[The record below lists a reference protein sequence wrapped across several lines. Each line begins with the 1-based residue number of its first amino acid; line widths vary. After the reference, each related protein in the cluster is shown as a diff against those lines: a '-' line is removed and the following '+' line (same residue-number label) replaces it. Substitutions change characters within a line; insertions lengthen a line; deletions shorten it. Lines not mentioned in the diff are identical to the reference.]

1 MSSRN
6 WLFKPAEIR
15 RAIRSIQSTGLQGSQ
30 VEVGR
35 QGQIVINV
43 VQQPAPMAKVVADVD
58 APRCRRWPSPSD

>member
-15 RAIRSIQSTGLQGSQ
+15 RAIKSIQSTGLEISQ

-35 QGQIVINV
+35 SGQIVINV
-43 VQQPAPMAKVVADVD
+43 LRQPVPMVQVVADAD
-58 APRCRRWPSPSD
+58 APC

>member
-15 RAIRSIQSTGLQGSQ
+15 RAIKSVQSAGLEVSQ

-35 QGQIVINV
+35 HGQIVINIV
-43 VQQPAPMAKVVADVD
+43 RQPAPMAQQVVAD
-58 APRCRRWPSPSD
+58 AASNPR

>member
-15 RAIRSIQSTGLQGSQ
+15 RAIKSIQSTGLVISQ

-35 QGQIVINV
+35 SGQIVINV
-43 VQQPAPMAKVVADVD
+43 LRQPAPMMQVVADAV
-58 APRCRRWPSPSD
+58 APH

>member
-15 RAIRSIQSTGLQGSQ
+15 RAIKSIQSTGLQVAQ

-43 VQQPAPMAKVVADVD
+43 VQQPAPKVRQVDVD
-58 APRCRRWPSPSD
+58 ADAHPH

>member
-15 RAIRSIQSTGLQGSQ
+15 RAIKSIQSAGLEVSQ

-35 QGQIVINV
+35 HGQIVINV
-43 VQQPAPMAKVVADVD
+43 VRQPAPTVQQVVADVD
-58 APRCRRWPSPSD
+58 ANP